1 MSGGAKLTKRTIP
14 KQVRKAAKALYY
26 LAGYAL
32 SAFAEFSAAKLKTAP
47 LVSVIIAT
55 YNRPRNLEIAIESVL
70 RQSYQNF
77 EIVVVGDG
85 CTDDT
90 KHVVEGIK
98 DDRVNW
104 LSLKENSGSQ
114 SLPNN
119 LGLAR
124 ARGEYIA
131 YLGHDDV
138 WLPNHLGAL
147 MKHME
152 KRFLD
157 LATTRC
163 FSIGPPG
170 SNALTLSGPRLIKT
184 ERITGPP
191 SALCHRADIVKVSGN
206 WVDYKKLASNYP
218 PDNEFIDRLDAA
230 SARKRSLRRVGVIKL
245 NAAWRKNFYQSEGAS
260 EQAHWLRRSRRP
272 HRLVFFLLAKASLW
286 ILLRPQIKLPLDDI
300 SLGPGEHIVDAWR
313 RVKGLPQR

>member
-1 MSGGAKLTKRTIP
+1 MRKTLT
-14 KQVRKAAKALYY
+14 VLDY
-26 LAGYAL
+26 LAANAL
-32 SAFAEFSAAKLKTAP
+32 STFAEFSPTKLKSAP

-77 EIVVVGDG
+77 ETLVVGDG

-90 KHVVEGIK
+90 KRVVEGMK
-98 DDRVNW
+98 DDRVKW
-104 LSLKENSGSQ
+104 LALKENSGSQ

-124 ARGEYIA
+124 ARGKYIA

-138 WLPNHLGAL
+138 WLPNHLSTL
-147 MKHME
+147 MRYME
-152 KRFLD
+152 KGSLD
-157 LATTRC
+157 VATTRC

-170 SNALTLSGPRLIKT
+170 SNALILSGPRLIKT
-184 ERITGPP
+184 QGIEGPP
-191 SALCHRADIVKVSGN
+191 SALCHRSDMVKLSGN
-206 WVDYKKLASNYP
+206 WVDYKKLPPSYP
-218 PDNEFIDRLDAA
+218 PDEEFIDRLEVA
-230 SARKRSLRRVGVIKL
+230 SARKRSLRQVRVIKL
-245 NAAWRKNFYQSEGAS
+245 NAAWRKDFYQSEGAL
-260 EQAHWLRRSRRP
+260 EQVHWLRRSRRP
-272 HRLVFFLLAKASLW
+272 HRLVVFLLAKASLW
-286 ILLRPQIKLPLDDI
+286 VLLRPQIKLPTDGI